1 VHIKSTRVS
10 HYRYCRIIRLSPR
23 DGSTAYSMF
32 SPETGFVV
40 SVAGG
45 DTESIVANLT
55 PASGRQD
62 RMALP
67 YAARVVRLATLPRPS
82 HPAPNVRDD
91 RETPLMWARDARR
104 NASDLPVVASER
116 ACDQLARRA
125 NQVAIGNPC
134 QVRSNCLRILRQ
146 VRTAGWF
153 ASELKTA
160 RRHFSACAAVI
171 SGHRTEDSGALQAD
185 CFRRRLTE

>member
-1 VHIKSTRVS
+1 MKKAHELV

-23 DGSTAYSMF
+23 DGLTAYSMF

-67 YAARVVRLATLPRPS
+67 YATSIVRLFDTAASIASRAQRP
-82 HPAPNVRDD
+82 
-91 RETPLMWARDARR
+91 
-104 NASDLPVVASER
+104 
-116 ACDQLARRA
+116 
-125 NQVAIGNPC
+125 
-134 QVRSNCLRILRQ
+134 
-146 VRTAGWF
+146 
-153 ASELKTA
+153 
-160 RRHFSACAAVI
+160 
-171 SGHRTEDSGALQAD
+171 
-185 CFRRRLTE
+185 